1 MEGEKK
7 SYPEGSMLINP
18 RKASAEEAGDSDRLM
33 ALLAYL
39 IGIIVPL
46 IILLTDM
53 KNRPFQRYHAVQAL
67 VAQVALTVVF
77 FALGLIPIIG
87 CIAPL
92 LGLAAFALFIYYAIQ
107 AYQGYY
113 FEIPVVTAFARQ
125 QGWIA

>member
-1 MEGEKK
+1 
-7 SYPEGSMLINP
+7 MLVNP
-18 RKASAEEAGDSDRLM
+18 RKASAEEVGDSDRLM

-67 VAQVALTVVF
+67 VAQVALTGIF
-77 FALGLIPIIG
+77 FALGLIPIIN
-87 CIAPL
+87 CISPL
-92 LGLAAFALFIYYAIQ
+92 LGLAAFVLFIYYAIQ

-113 FEIPVVTAFARQ
+113 FEIPVATDFARQ